1 LATSTSLTDGKREK
15 LEASG
20 TFRKGPKGELT
31 ELELEMSNV
40 LEEVANKHQVNSLA
54 PILLAW
60 LYAKYTYCFPVI
72 GLHDTEASI
81 TSHGHESLSIHLY
94 SDTSLIPSLAT
105 RAKHRGNRDPP
116 GRGGRREDRR

>member
-1 LATSTSLTDGKREK
+1 MQKEK

-31 ELELEMSNV
+31 ELELEMSNI
-40 LEEVANKHQVNSLA
+40 LEEVAEKHQVSSLA

-72 GLHDTEASI
+72 GLHDTEASV
-81 TSHGHESLSIHLY
+81 TSRGHERLLFISSL
-94 SDTSLIPSLAT
+94 DRKAWLIPSLAT
-105 RAKHRGNRDPP
+105 RAEHRGYRDPP
-116 GRGGRREDRR
+116 GRGGCREDRR

>member
-1 LATSTSLTDGKREK
+1 MQREK

-31 ELELEMSNV
+31 ELELEMSNI
-40 LEEVANKHQVNSLA
+40 LEEVAEKHQVSSLA

-72 GLHDTEASI
+72 GLHDTEASV
-81 TSHGHESLSIHLY
+81 TSRGTNTYSSSLLLIERHGSSRL
-94 SDTSLIPSLAT
+94 
-105 RAKHRGNRDPP
+105 
-116 GRGGRREDRR
+116 